1 MIESRE
7 GPETCNSY
15 NMSKLAERLWLR
27 SGSADYINFYERVL
41 ENHLL
46 STINPKQPGFVYF
59 TPMRSQ
65 HYRAYSTPQECFWC
79 CVGSGLENHARYGR
93 LIYALQRPAA
103 QDSADS
109 AAAGFAS
116 SAAETG
122 NTVSNNAEAEATRL
136 LVNLYIDS
144 TFDCPEQGLRITQ
157 RAARIE
163 DGVDYTVTFTL
174 ESTAEHVPDTPGGLR
189 ETTLFLRRPWWAEHY
204 GVMEATCAVCTLDPA
219 RTNDIPEGYLPLRL
233 RWNGVAEVVMRLRPR
248 ITVERMPDGSPWV
261 SFMKG
266 PKVMALASDSDDMD
280 GEFADSGRMSHIA
293 TGPLRP
299 LVSMPIINGNPVKAC
314 AQVSRPYVHGL
325 TVAATDVSGRTMLF
339 DMHAFSS
346 MHGCRY
352 SVYLPVADDGNVCAL
367 RAQLADIDARQAAS
381 EQTVV
386 DTIACGQQQSEV
398 DHRYSGDNDMMGA
411 DDALHWRC
419 AMAGGG
425 FQYAMRGR
433 GLAHRLEI
441 EVIADSR
448 KGHGKNN
455 GENMAYEVTFDG
467 LPLQR
472 SERHHIDGDPTAT
485 DVYLLPDVAKNAA
498 KSEENTEEGKEN
510 NNADGTVIVR
520 ISSSVNDGAKITTL
534 QLHK

>member
-280 GEFADSGRMSHIA
+280 GEFADAGRMSHIA

-299 LVSMPIINGNPVKAC
+299 LISMPIINGNPVKAC

-339 DMHAFSS
+339 DMHEFSS

-386 DTIACGQQQSEV
+386 DTIACGQQQSEI

-411 DDALHWRC
+411 DGTLHWRR
-419 AMAGGG
+419 ALAGGE

-433 GLAHRLEI
+433 GQAHRLEI
-441 EVIADSR
+441 EVIADSAESD
-448 KGHGKNN
+448 
-455 GENMAYEVTFDG
+455 GENAAYEVTLDG

-472 SERHHIDGDPTAT
+472 GEHRRIDGDPTAI
-485 DVYLLPDVAKNAA
+485 DVYPLPDAIETAETAENI
-498 KSEENTEEGKEN
+498 ENTGEN
-510 NNADGTVIVR
+510 DNADDAAIVR
-520 ISSSVNDGAKITTL
+520 ISASAHDGAKITAL
-534 QLHK
+534 RLHK

>member
-1 MIESRE
+1 MVHHRSVSIGAHSVSEHFHPTDDFSSMIESRE

-122 NTVSNNAEAEATRL
+122 NTVSNNAEVEATRL

-204 GVMEATCAVCTLDPA
+204 GVMELHAPSA
-219 RTNDIPEGYLPLRL
+219 RLIRHAPTIFPKDI
-233 RWNGVAEVVMRLRPR
+233 
-248 ITVERMPDGSPWV
+248 
-261 SFMKG
+261 
-266 PKVMALASDSDDMD
+266 
-280 GEFADSGRMSHIA
+280 
-293 TGPLRP
+293 
-299 LVSMPIINGNPVKAC
+299 
-314 AQVSRPYVHGL
+314 
-325 TVAATDVSGRTMLF
+325 
-339 DMHAFSS
+339 
-346 MHGCRY
+346 CRC
-352 SVYLPVADDGNVCAL
+352 VCAGTAL
-367 RAQLADIDARQAAS
+367 RK
-381 EQTVV
+381 
-386 DTIACGQQQSEV
+386 
-398 DHRYSGDNDMMGA
+398 
-411 DDALHWRC
+411 W
-419 AMAGGG
+419 
-425 FQYAMRGR
+425 
-433 GLAHRLEI
+433 
-441 EVIADSR
+441 
-448 KGHGKNN
+448 
-455 GENMAYEVTFDG
+455 
-467 LPLQR
+467 
-472 SERHHIDGDPTAT
+472 
-485 DVYLLPDVAKNAA
+485 
-498 KSEENTEEGKEN
+498 
-510 NNADGTVIVR
+510 
-520 ISSSVNDGAKITTL
+520 
-534 QLHK
+534 